1 MACITGLAGI
11 LGLAAMATI
20 ASGDAPYTIQL
31 HWASAVDAKVGIV
44 LPGLLSCFELP
55 APSVTSDN
63 LVLTPSLARRGC
75 YSDNKTYHGG
85 DTHGLTVYD
94 PPHCESWPPLKPK
107 GCPSAGKVSIRVTKE
122 DGKDPVVQCSTSPA
136 AFPAGYSVE
145 CTGPEA
151 ADDGK
156 SAMKFTATVVKSAA
170 ATLEIAADSTLV
182 V

>member
-20 ASGDAPYTIQL
+20 ASGNAPYTIQL

-75 YSDNKTYHGG
+75 YSDNNTYHGG
-85 DTHGLTVYD
+85 DSHGLTVYD
-94 PPHCESWPPLKPK
+94 PPHCGSWPPLKPK
-107 GCPSAGKVSIRVTKE
+107 VCPSAGLVSIRVTKE
-122 DGKDPVVQCSTSPA
+122 DGKDPIVRCSTSAP
-136 AFPAGYSVE
+136 AFPAGYSVK

-156 SAMKFTATVVKSAA
+156 SAMKFTATVVKSEAA
-170 ATLEIAADSTLV
+170 KQEALTNSMLV